1 MDVPVASRREA
12 LAGSLVA
19 ATARVRA
26 SLLTA
31 VSVAAGALARPPDAA
46 ATRPLAVVRA
56 PPVAADA
63 PAEILLSVV
72 LPPGYHLT
80 KGANS
85 RFEVDVDED
94 ARVVVEPLAGKLA
107 ENADVKLTVRP
118 ANGAAN
124 GAGEGSA
131 NAGEVRANCTVC
143 FCDDDICLVQR
154 VRFEAPAA
162 RGAPTARRF
171 GSTFPRR
178 NLPSRRPL
186 PRWSRPSTISEGA
199 KRRRRAGC
207 RRDRMPPTKLG
218 SSLLDV
224 TPNASE
230 TYTRRRG
237 ASRDGRLCRE
247 AASIYQSLAT
257 RVCVTVAFE
266 RPRARLPSPSRAP

>member
-131 NAGEVRANCTVC
+131 NAGEVRANCTVY
-143 FCDDDICLVQR
+143 FCRDDDICLVQR
-154 VRFEAPAA
+154 VRFEGPAA
-162 RGAPTARRF
+162 AGAPTARRF

-199 KRRRRAGC
+199 KRRRRAEC
-207 RRDRMPPTKLG
+207 RRDRG
-218 SSLLDV
+218 AD
-224 TPNASE
+224 E
-230 TYTRRRG
+230 TRVV
-237 ASRDGRLCRE
+237 ASRRDAGNARDLYSSTWRF
-247 AASIYQSLAT
+247 ARWTSLS
-257 RVCVTVAFE
+257 RSGFYLSVS
-266 RPRARLPSPSRAP
+266 RDARLRHGRVRTPSSSSSVSE

>member
-1 MDVPVASRREA
+1 MLCRPATALAAGSSEGACGRARTRRSRLAATRLARPGAIRALDPETTPKSGDRGVHPRVDVPVASRREA

-131 NAGEVRANCTVC
+131 NAGEVRANCTVY
-143 FCDDDICLVQR
+143 FCRADDICLVQR

-162 RGAPTARRF
+162 AGGADRATLRF
-171 GSTFPRR
+171 DVPAAE
-178 NLPSRRPL
+178 PPVA
-186 PRWSRPSTISEGA
+186 PSTPA
-199 KRRRRAGC
+199 
-207 RRDRMPPTKLG
+207 
-218 SSLLDV
+218 V
-224 TPNASE
+224 
-230 TYTRRRG
+230 
-237 ASRDGRLCRE
+237 
-247 AASIYQSLAT
+247 
-257 RVCVTVAFE
+257 V
-266 RPRARLPSPSRAP
+266 PSFDDL

>member
-124 GAGEGSA
+124 GAGEGST
-131 NAGEVRANCTVC
+131 NAGEVRANCTVY
-143 FCDDDICLVQR
+143 FCRDDDICLVQR

-162 RGAPTARRF
+162 AGGADRATLRF
-171 GSTFPRR
+171 DVPAAE
-178 NLPSRRPL
+178 PPVA
-186 PRWSRPSTISEGA
+186 PSTPA
-199 KRRRRAGC
+199 
-207 RRDRMPPTKLG
+207 
-218 SSLLDV
+218 V
-224 TPNASE
+224 
-230 TYTRRRG
+230 
-237 ASRDGRLCRE
+237 
-247 AASIYQSLAT
+247 
-257 RVCVTVAFE
+257 V
-266 RPRARLPSPSRAP
+266 PSFDDL

>member
-31 VSVAAGALARPPDAA
+31 VSVAAGALARPLDAA

-63 PAEILLSVV
+63 PAEILLTVA

-118 ANGAAN
+118 AKGAAN
-124 GAGEGSA
+124 GAAAGSA
-131 NAGEVRANCTVC
+131 NAGEVRANCTVY
-143 FCDDDICLVQR
+143 FCRDDDICLLQR
-154 VRFEAPAA
+154 VRFEVPAA
-162 RGAPTARRF
+162 AGGADRATLRF
-171 GSTFPRR
+171 DVPAAE
-178 NLPSRRPL
+178 PPAA
-186 PRWSRPSTISEGA
+186 PSTPA
-199 KRRRRAGC
+199 
-207 RRDRMPPTKLG
+207 
-218 SSLLDV
+218 V
-224 TPNASE
+224 
-230 TYTRRRG
+230 
-237 ASRDGRLCRE
+237 
-247 AASIYQSLAT
+247 
-257 RVCVTVAFE
+257 V
-266 RPRARLPSPSRAP
+266 PSFDDL